1 MAQQVYFRTNAHIV
15 EWASTLARNGHQFVI
30 ADAFPHPNIT
40 FRASQEYVD
49 GFLNNDDFPEL
60 KGTRF
65 DIVPDKQMEIET
77 LMKLHSMEGYFHDA
91 LSDSDMETM
100 RNNIRNDFPLFNGT
114 SMVDGKTFNQT
125 RQQKDDAVMASQQLA
140 NHVDALIDACITSG
154 IDDAPTS
161 IVGMAQVIKRK
172 VALGIELSD
181 EQREYIIKN
190 L

>member
-1 MAQQVYFRTNAHIV
+1 
-15 EWASTLARNGHQFVI
+15 
-30 ADAFPHPNIT
+30 
-40 FRASQEYVD
+40 
-49 GFLNNDDFPEL
+49 
-60 KGTRF
+60 
-65 DIVPDKQMEIET
+65 
-77 LMKLHSMEGYFHDA
+77 MKLHSMEGYFHDA